1 MPILAFPI
9 GGSNPT
15 RFLLAPGIYTVG
27 RQSESS
33 IVMDHDSV
41 SDRHCELTVYASG
54 ECVIRDAGSERGTH
68 LDGRR
73 ISVATLLPGQTF
85 TVGEIPVGIEAEPE
99 PEPVPLSTEFSESW
113 AESRV
118 TSPGREQMADSH
130 GATLWGSIP
139 GAFHYALRGQLGIV
153 IAVFT
158 GIFCVGWILPPTLA
172 SVVSILG
179 IFGGLYLL
187 QLGRDIVLTTAN
199 GEDDPPPNPDLV
211 CDWDELKERVFLYA
225 GVVLVSFAPFTAT
238 QLVPDCPFWVQATF
252 ACFGSIYFP
261 MALLGVALADQPG
274 PLLPTFV
281 FRSIGRVLGAY
292 WVVVIGFAVAF
303 GPDVAFDWARDQ
315 FGLQRGAQAG
325 LALVVGSVGLYLKL
339 VWLRV
344 LGLMYW
350 FYRDNLA
357 WEF

>member
-1 MPILAFPI
+1 MPILTFPI
-9 GGSNPT
+9 GDSNPT
-15 RFLLAPGIYTVG
+15 RLRLVPGVYTVG
-27 RQSESS
+27 RHRESS
-33 IVMDHDSV
+33 IFVDHDSV

-54 ECVIRDAGSERGTH
+54 ECVIRDAGSERGTL

-85 TVGEIPVGIEAEPE
+85 RVGEVLVGIEVEPE
-99 PEPVPLSTEFSESW
+99 PKVVPIH
-113 AESRV
+113 AESS
-118 TSPGREQMADSH
+118 TSSYVSPDPDS
-130 GATLWGSIP
+130 GLSQAGNFFESTFWRSIP
-139 GAFHYALRGQLGIV
+139 GAFRYALLGDLGIV

-158 GIFCVGWILPPTLA
+158 VIFCVGWLLPPTLA
-172 SVVSILG
+172 SVASIFGILG
-179 IFGGLYLL
+179 GFYLF
-187 QLGRDIVLTTAN
+187 QLGRDILLTTAN
-199 GEDDPPPNPDLV
+199 GEEGPPPTPDLV
-211 CDWDELKERVFLYA
+211 CDWDELRERVFLYA
-225 GVVLVSFAPFTAT
+225 GVALVSFGPFTAT
-238 QLVPDCPFWVQATF
+238 QWVQDCPFWIQATF

-292 WVVVIGFAVAF
+292 WVVVIGFALAF
-303 GPDVAFDWARDQ
+303 GVDLAFDWARDQ
-315 FGLQRGAQAG
+315 FGLQRGTQAA
-325 LALVVGSVGLYLKL
+325 LALVISPVGLYLKL

-350 FYRDNLA
+350 FYRDDLA